1 MAQKAL
7 FITINDLKRKS
18 IIDGNVDADKLI
30 QFIEVAQDTHIQNYL
45 GGLLYKKLQTLILNG
60 TIDDSGNAD
69 YKTLLDD
76 YVKPMLTWFTQSSY
90 LPFAMYQISNG
101 GVFKHRSENSET
113 ISLEEMR
120 MMLAKVTETAEFYTR
135 RFVDYMDYNS
145 TLYQN
150 MFPLL
155 MEICTLIKMLILILG
170 YFNGL

>member
-60 TIDDSGNAD
+60 TISDSGNAD
-69 YKTLLDD
+69 YKLLLDD

-145 TLYQN
+145 TLS
-150 MFPLL
+150 
-155 MEICTLIKMLILILG
+155 LIHI
-170 YFNGL
+170 

>member
-45 GGLLYKKLQTLILNG
+45 GGLLYEKLQALILAG
-60 TIDDSGNAD
+60 TIDDAGNSN
-69 YKTLLDD
+69 YKLLLDD

-145 TLYQN
+145 SLYPEYTSSTSGEMYPDKDVN
-150 MFPLL
+150 
-155 MEICTLIKMLILILG
+155 
-170 YFNGL
+170 FNSWVL